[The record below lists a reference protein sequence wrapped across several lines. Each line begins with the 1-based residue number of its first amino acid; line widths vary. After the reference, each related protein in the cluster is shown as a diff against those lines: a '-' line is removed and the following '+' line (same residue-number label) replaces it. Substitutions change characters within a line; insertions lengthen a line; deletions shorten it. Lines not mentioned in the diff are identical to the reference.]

1 MIINSYAEFHITA
14 TGSLGGL
21 SLHTTNDESYT
32 PGLPGLSYK
41 PARPER
47 GIRIGHNKI

>member
-1 MIINSYAEFHITA
+1 MWDNLHNITA

-32 PGLPGLSYK
+32 PDLPGLSYN
-41 PARPER
+41 RHGR
-47 GIRIGHNKI
+47 SMVILIGHNKE

>member
-1 MIINSYAEFHITA
+1 MSLNSYAEFHITA
-14 TGSLGGL
+14 MGSLGGR

-41 PARPER
+41 KLTIYRKTYPF
-47 GIRIGHNKI
+47 